1 MAEKLLVR
9 FTAGSV
15 DNLEWLSLAE
25 PNSQPASGTMTEL
38 AAAAQGKSLLLLLPA
53 ASVLLLEIELAIKNT
68 AQLKKALPFALEDL
82 LAEDVENYHLVWL
95 KQDRDKLAV
104 AAVAHETLTAWLAPF
119 REAGLLL
126 DGAYPE
132 TLCLPY
138 RAGQGALLIEGNHA
152 VLRSAAYLGGGLDAV
167 FLPQLLEKARI
178 EGADFET
185 LRICKDSED
194 TALPDGLANLDLDI
208 LIDKPLHFMA
218 SATELLP
225 AELNLLSGAYAV
237 SNRKLGSWQQW
248 LPAAI
253 IVCVALAAQSYALLH
268 TYWQQQAELS
278 ALEAKTQEL
287 FKQTFPDVKR
297 IVNVKAQAD
306 QQLAQLRKQ
315 HDFVGSGF
323 MRLIYGSG
331 LVLKDTPAVRLKKLN
346 FLNGGLQLH
355 LLAGDIGQLEQFKQQ
370 LQSSMQVK
378 IQSADSGANGVEA
391 QLEIR
396 EK

>member
-9 FTAGSV
+9 FGAESA
-15 DNLEWLSLAE
+15 DKLEWLSLAG
-25 PNSQPASGTMTEL
+25 PDSRPTSGTMAEL
-38 AAAAQGKSLLLLLPA
+38 AAAAQGKSVLLLLPA
-53 ASVLLLEIELAIKNT
+53 ASVLLLQIELAVKTT

-104 AAVAHETLTAWLAPF
+104 AAITHDTLAALLTPF
-119 REAGLLL
+119 REAGLELAA
-126 DGAYPE
+126 AYPE

-138 RAGQGALLIEGNHA
+138 QLGQTTLLLDDSNAI
-152 VLRSAAYLGGGLDAV
+152 LRSAAYLGGGVDAQ
-167 FLPQLLEKARI
+167 FLPQLLEKACA
-178 EGADFET
+178 EGVDCQT
-185 LRICKDSED
+185 LLLCKASED
-194 TALPDGLANLDLDI
+194 IKLPDGLAIEGLETVIAKL
-208 LIDKPLHFMA
+208 LPFMA
-218 SATELLP
+218 SAVELLP
-225 AELNLLSGAYAV
+225 AELNLLSGAYAASSRQV
-237 SNRKLGSWQQW
+237 GRWQQW

-253 IVCVALAAQSYALLH
+253 ILAVALAVQSYALLH

-278 ALEAKTQEL
+278 EWEAKTQAL
-287 FKQTFPDVKR
+287 FKQTFPEVKR
-297 IVNVKAQAD
+297 IVNVKAQAE

-315 HDFVGSGF
+315 HDVIGSGF
-323 MRLIYGSG
+323 MRLFYRSG
-331 LVLKDTPAVRLKKLN
+331 LVLKDTPAVHLKKLN

-355 LLAGDIGQLEQFKQQ
+355 VVAEDIGQLEQFKQQ

>member
-9 FTAGSV
+9 FGAESA
-15 DNLEWLSLAE
+15 DKLEWLSLAA
-25 PNSQPASGTMTEL
+25 PDSQPASGTMAEL
-38 AAAAQGKSLLLLLPA
+38 AAAAQGKSVLLLLPA
-53 ASVLLLEIELAIKNT
+53 ASVLLLQIELAVKTT

-95 KQDRDKLAV
+95 KQGRDKLAV
-104 AAVAHETLTAWLAPF
+104 AVIAHETLSAWLTPF

-126 DGAYPE
+126 DGVYPE

-138 RAGQGALLIEGNHA
+138 ESGQATLLLDGSNAI
-152 VLRSAAYLGGGLDAV
+152 LRSAAYLGGGVDAL
-167 FLPQLLEKARI
+167 FLPPLLEKARA
-178 EGADFET
+178 EGADFQT
-185 LRICKDSED
+185 LLICKDSED
-194 TALPDGLANLDLDI
+194 TKLPDGLAGTGLETI
-208 LIDKPLHFMA
+208 IQAPLPFMA
-218 SATELLP
+218 SAVELLP

-237 SNRKLGSWQQW
+237 ISRKIGRWQQW

-253 IVCVALAAQSYALLH
+253 VLGVALAVQSYALLH

-278 ALEAKTQEL
+278 ELEEKTQAL
-287 FKQTFPDVKR
+287 FKQSFPEVKR
-297 IVNVKAQAD
+297 IVNVKAQAE

-315 HDFVGSGF
+315 HDVVGSGF
-323 MRLIYGSG
+323 MRLLYRSG
-331 LVLKDTPAVRLKKLN
+331 LVLKDTPAVHLKKLN

-355 LLAGDIGQLEQFKQQ
+355 VVTDDIGQLEQFKQQ
-370 LQSSMQVK
+370 LQTSMQVK
-378 IQSADSGANGVEA
+378 LQSADSGANGVEA

>member
-9 FTAGSV
+9 FISESA
-15 DNLEWLSLAE
+15 DKLEWLSLAE
-25 PNSQPASGTMTEL
+25 PDSQPASGTMAQL
-38 AAAAQGKSLLLLLPA
+38 AAVAQGKSVLLLLPA
-53 ASVLLLEIELAIKNT
+53 ASVLLLEIELAVKTT

-104 AAVAHETLTAWLAPF
+104 AAITHETLSTWLTPF
-119 REAGLLL
+119 REAGLPL

-138 RAGQGALLIEGNHA
+138 QAGQATLLLDDSNAI
-152 VLRSAAYLGGGLDAV
+152 LRSAAYLGGGVDTQ
-167 FLPQLLEKARI
+167 FLPQLLEKARA
-178 EGADFET
+178 EGADFQT
-185 LRICKDSED
+185 LLLFKASED
-194 TALPDGLANLDLDI
+194 SKLPEGLATTGVETVI
-208 LIDKPLHFMA
+208 AKPLPFMA
-218 SATELLP
+218 SAVELLP
-225 AELNLLSGAYAV
+225 AELSLLSGAYAV
-237 SNRKLGSWQQW
+237 SSQKVGRWQQW

-253 IVCVALAAQSYALLH
+253 ILGAALAVQSYALLH

-278 ALEAKTQEL
+278 ELEAKTQAL
-287 FKQTFPDVKR
+287 FKQSFPEVKR
-297 IVNVKAQAD
+297 IVNVKAQAE

-315 HDFVGSGF
+315 HDVVGSGF
-323 MRLIYGSG
+323 MRLFYRSG
-331 LVLKDTPAVRLKKLN
+331 LVLKDTPAVHLKKLN

-355 LLAGDIGQLEQFKQQ
+355 VVADDIGQLEQFKQQ
-370 LQSSMQVK
+370 LQTSMQVK
-378 IQSADSGANGVEA
+378 LQSADSGANGVEA

>member
-9 FTAGSV
+9 LGAESA
-15 DNLEWLSLAE
+15 DKLEWLNLAE
-25 PNSQPASGTMTEL
+25 PDSRPTSGTMAEL
-38 AAAAQGKSLLLLLPA
+38 AAAAQGKSVLLLLPA
-53 ASVLLLEIELAIKNT
+53 ASVLLLEIELAVKTT

-104 AAVAHETLTAWLAPF
+104 AAITHDTLSARLTPF
-119 REAGLLL
+119 REAGLELAA
-126 DGAYPE
+126 AYPE

-138 RAGQGALLIEGNHA
+138 QPGQTTLLLEESNAI
-152 VLRSAAYLGGGLDAV
+152 LRSAAYLGGGVDAQ
-167 FLPQLLEKARI
+167 FLPQLLEKACA
-178 EGADFET
+178 EGVDCQT
-185 LRICKDSED
+185 LLICKHSED
-194 TALPDGLANLDLDI
+194 TQLPDGLANNGLETVI
-208 LIDKPLHFMA
+208 AKPLQFMA
-218 SATELLP
+218 SAVESLP

-237 SNRKLGSWQQW
+237 SHRPKGSWQQW

-253 IVCVALAAQSYALLH
+253 ILAAALAVQSYALLH

-278 ALEAKTQEL
+278 ELEAKSQEL

-297 IVNVKAQAD
+297 IVNVKAQAE

-315 HDFVGSGF
+315 QAFAGSGF
-323 MRLIYGSG
+323 MRLIYRSG
-331 LVLKDTPAVRLKKLN
+331 LVLKDAPAVHLKKLN

-355 LLAGDIGQLEQFKQQ
+355 LLADDIGQLEQFKQQ

>member
-1 MAEKLLVR
+1 MTEKLLVR
-9 FTAGSV
+9 FGAGSA
-15 DNLEWLSLAE
+15 DNLEWLSLAQ
-25 PNSQPASGTMTEL
+25 PDNQPASGTMIEL

-53 ASVLLLEIELAIKNT
+53 ASVLLLEIELAVKNA

-82 LAEDVENYHLVWL
+82 LAEDVEDYHLVWL
-95 KQDRDKLAV
+95 KHDRDKVAV
-104 AAVAHETLTAWLAPF
+104 VAVAHEALAAWLAPF
-119 REAGLLL
+119 REAGLALEA
-126 DGAYPE
+126 AYPE

-138 RAGQGALLIEGNHA
+138 KPGQGTLLIEGSNA
-152 VLRSAAYLGGGLDAV
+152 MLRSAAYLGGGVDAE
-167 FLPQLLEKARI
+167 FLPQLLEKARA

-185 LRICKDSED
+185 LRICKSSEEIS
-194 TALPDGLANLDLDI
+194 LPDGLPSADLEMFI
-208 LIDKPLHFMA
+208 GKPLQFMA
-218 SATELLP
+218 GAAELLP

-237 SNRKLGSWQQW
+237 SSRQIGRWQQW

-253 IVCVALAAQSYALLH
+253 ILAVALAVQSYALLH
-268 TYWQQQAELS
+268 KYWQQQAELS
-278 ALEAKTQEL
+278 ELEAKTQDL
-287 FKQTFPDVKR
+287 FKQTFPEVKR

-315 HDFVGSGF
+315 QDFAGSSF
-323 MRLIYGSG
+323 MRLIYRSG
-331 LVLKDTPAVRLKKLN
+331 LVLKDAPAIHLKKLN

-355 LLAGDIGQLEQFKQQ
+355 LLAEDIGQLEQFKQQ
-370 LQSSMQVK
+370 LQSTVQVK